1 MPADPDMRVGVF
13 LRTSLHPRTLPR
25 APISATVTRNN
36 ETVTH
41 MPHQPPHNAH
51 RETGSVT
58 AEFAVLLPAVVLLI
72 LIVLAA
78 ALISRADI
86 SVHTAARTTARA
98 VSVGLDPP
106 ATPHTT
112 THITRHGGWVTVHAQ
127 RHITFAG
134 IPLPALSVDAT
145 ATTLDE
151 VALGA
156 PQ

>member
-106 ATPHTT
+106 ATPTPPPT
-112 THITRHGGWVTVHAQ
+112 S
-127 RHITFAG
+127 
-134 IPLPALSVDAT
+134 PAT
-145 ATTLDE
+145 AGGSPSTHNATSPSL
-151 VALGA
+151 ASRF
-156 PQ
+156 PH